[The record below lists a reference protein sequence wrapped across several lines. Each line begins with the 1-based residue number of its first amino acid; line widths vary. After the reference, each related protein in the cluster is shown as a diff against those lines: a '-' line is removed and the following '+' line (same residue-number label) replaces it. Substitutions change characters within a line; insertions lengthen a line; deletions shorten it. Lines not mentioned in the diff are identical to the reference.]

1 MSFTSRLLRMAS
13 LLLAVF
19 AGQSSYAFN
28 ITTPVTGPVDTS
40 TTGGVLNED
49 GDHTVSNEGSVTVDG
64 TPAAPG
70 AVVIIDHSDTRN
82 VVIDGPI
89 TVNDRSEDE
98 ITDFDAN
105 NAIGVLVGDG
115 APVSGDIT
123 FGSLSH
129 ITLVDDKPLA
139 DEDGDEYV
147 DGIYNDSGVYVAGSF
162 AQDDGRIGR
171 LDALGILGQM
181 MWTNIDEG
189 NGALS
194 DAHAEMFGLGAYA
207 AENFGP
213 VLWNLNATVGI
224 GSMRSERT
232 VTVSS
237 VSDLLSADWDGTQ
250 YAVSTGLQVPMLK
263 GAHKLQAEISGDY
276 YRLDHDN
283 FSETETYNSGLAMQV
298 ENGNSSLASA
308 SIGLRGQYDVATRA
322 RDDISV
328 VPSYFLGYRSI
339 VAHDRY
345 QADVS
350 FVGGGERFTVMSQD
364 MPEDRAII
372 GVSLAANNPY
382 FALEV
387 GSRSEFGGDTEIISG
402 GASLRVNF

>member
-123 FGSLSH
+123 FGYDAR
-129 ITLVDDKPLA
+129 V
-139 DEDGDEYV
+139 
-147 DGIYNDSGVYVAGSF
+147 
-162 AQDDGRIGR
+162 GR

-387 GSRSEFGGDTEIISG
+387 GLRSEFGGDTEIISG

>member
-147 DGIYNDSGVYVAGSF
+147 DGIYNDSGV
-162 AQDDGRIGR
+162 
-171 LDALGILGQM
+171 
-181 MWTNIDEG
+181 
-189 NGALS
+189 
-194 DAHAEMFGLGAYA
+194 
-207 AENFGP
+207 
-213 VLWNLNATVGI
+213 
-224 GSMRSERT
+224 
-232 VTVSS
+232 
-237 VSDLLSADWDGTQ
+237 
-250 YAVSTGLQVPMLK
+250 
-263 GAHKLQAEISGDY
+263 
-276 YRLDHDN
+276 
-283 FSETETYNSGLAMQV
+283 
-298 ENGNSSLASA
+298 
-308 SIGLRGQYDVATRA
+308 
-322 RDDISV
+322 
-328 VPSYFLGYRSI
+328 
-339 VAHDRY
+339 
-345 QADVS
+345 
-350 FVGGGERFTVMSQD
+350 
-364 MPEDRAII
+364 
-372 GVSLAANNPY
+372 
-382 FALEV
+382 
-387 GSRSEFGGDTEIISG
+387 
-402 GASLRVNF
+402 